1 MLKNTGMM
9 SVEDVTKTMGIDVTK
24 KEFWLETL
32 KSVEEDIEIFKELI
46 LKCNK

>member
-1 MLKNTGMM
+1 MHKTTGMIIL
-9 SVEDVTKTMGIDVTK
+9 EEVTKTIGIDVTK
-24 KEFWLETL
+24 KEFWLEAL